1 MVSDLLVSK
10 LSDTLE
16 KTGLI
21 ESSSELKQELDENE
35 LFKEFVEL
43 INDELMPYIPKIGLL
58 SGGATV
64 IEKIIKKR
72 MGGEMREPPDVD
84 LDS

>member
-1 MVSDLLVSK
+1 MPALFVSI
-10 LSDTLE
+10 T
-16 KTGLI
+16 I
-21 ESSSELKQELDENE
+21 SSHLKE
-35 LFKEFVEL
+35 EFVEL

-72 MGGEMREPPDVD
+72 MGMKEPPDVD